1 MMEPREKYVNIFT
14 DFGFKKLFG
23 EKPSK
28 PLLLDFLNELLIEQE
43 GPIKN
48 ISYLNTEHLGSS
60 AIDRRAIFDI
70 YCENERGEK
79 FIVELQKAKQTYF
92 KDRTLFYATFPIQEQ
107 AKQNDWD
114 FKLKAVYTVA
124 ILDFVF
130 EEDKA
135 DINKYRYDVKLTDI
149 ETCKVFYDKLTFIY
163 LELPKF
169 NKKIDE
175 LSTNFEKWLFVL
187 KNLHKLDKIPAQL
200 KEERFEKLFAIAE
213 VAHFT
218 KEELKSYEDSKKF
231 YRDIKNSMDTAFEEG
246 KVEGKEE
253 GKEEGLKQGEIK
265 GLKKGRIEGLKEGK
279 LKGMNLGM
287 KAGNIEGK
295 KAMIIE
301 IIRKGVS
308 NNMSAETL
316 THLTGLTEKEVLDII
331 STLRNDDK

>member
-1 MMEPREKYVNIFT
+1 MEPREKYVNIFT

-43 GPIKN
+43 GPIKK
-48 ISYLNTEHLGSS
+48 ITYLNTEHLGSS
-60 AIDRRAIFDI
+60 PLDRRAIFDI
-70 YCENERGEK
+70 YCENEKGEK

-135 DINKYRYDVKLTDI
+135 DIHKYRYDVKLTDI

-187 KNLHKLDKIPAQL
+187 KNLHKLDKIPDQL
-200 KEERFEKLFAIAE
+200 KDKRFEKLFAIAE

-218 KEELKSYEDSKKF
+218 REELKSYEDSKKF

-246 KVEGKEE
+246 KEE
-253 GKEEGLKQGEIK
+253 GKEEGHKLGKIEGI
-265 GLKKGRIEGLKEGK
+265 KKGKAAGLKEGK
-279 LKGMNLGM
+279 LKGM

-295 KAMIIE
+295 KTMIIE

-308 NNMSAETL
+308 NNMSVETL
-316 THLTGLTEKEVLDII
+316 TQLTGLTENEVLDII
-331 STLRNDDK
+331 STLGNDDK

>member
-1 MMEPREKYVNIFT
+1 MEPREKYVNIFT

-48 ISYLNTEHLGSS
+48 ITYLNTEHLGSS
-60 AIDRRAIFDI
+60 PLDRRAIFDI

-135 DINKYRYDVKLTDI
+135 DIHKYRYDVKLTDI

-187 KNLHKLDKIPAQL
+187 KNLHKLDKIPDQL
-200 KEERFEKLFAIAE
+200 KDKRFEKLFAIAE

-218 KEELKSYEDSKKF
+218 REELKSYEDSKKF

-246 KVEGKEE
+246 KEE
-253 GKEEGLKQGEIK
+253 GKEEGHKQGKIEGI
-265 GLKKGRIEGLKEGK
+265 KKGKAAGLKEGK

-295 KAMIIE
+295 KAKIIE
-301 IIRKGVS
+301 IIRKGIS
-308 NNMSAETL
+308 NNMSVETL
-316 THLTGLTEKEVLDII
+316 TQLTGLTENEVLDII
-331 STLRNDDK
+331 STLGNDDK